1 MHSFYKEFIIYL
13 DRQDKEHCVSSV
25 LDKLSKSEIDIVT
38 LYEEIL
44 TPSLRE
50 QFCRETGTDICIWEE
65 HVRTSIVRTVIE
77 CCYPYL
83 IGERDHLYGPGKKGP
98 VIVTC
103 PSEEY
108 HEIGA
113 RIVADFFTLCGYDV
127 TFVGANT
134 PREEV
139 FSALTFIKPV
149 FVGISVTNY
158 YNLVAARKMVSRLKE
173 IRTETNGDFKIIVG
187 GIAFQDNPSSAGE
200 MGADR
205 LLATFADIKALSEEK

>member
-1 MHSFYKEFIIYL
+1 LHSFYKEFLKYL
-13 DRQDKEHCVSSV
+13 DRQDKEHCVSFV
-25 LDKLSKSEIDIVT
+25 LDKLSKNKIDIVT

-50 QFCRETGTDICIWEE
+50 QFCRESGAEICIWEE

-83 IGERDHLYGPGKKGP
+83 IGERDRLYSPGKKGQ

-113 RIVADFFTLCGYDV
+113 RMVADFFTLCGYDV

-139 FSALTFIKPV
+139 FSALAFIKPV
-149 FVGISVTNY
+149 FVAISVTNY
-158 YNLVAARKMVSRLKE
+158 YNLVVARKMVNRLKE
-173 IRTETNGDFKIIVG
+173 IRTETDGEFKIIVG
-187 GIAFQDNPSSAGE
+187 GVAFQDNTSSAGE

-205 LLATFADIKALSEEK
+205 LLITFADIKALSEEQ

>member
-1 MHSFYKEFIIYL
+1 LHSFYKEFLTYL
-13 DRQDKEHCVSSV
+13 DRQDKEHCVSFV
-25 LDKLSKSEIDIVT
+25 LDKLSKNKIDIVT

-50 QFCRETGTDICIWEE
+50 QFCRVSGTEICIWEE

-83 IGERDHLYGPGKKGP
+83 IGERDRLYSPGKKGQ

-113 RIVADFFTLCGYDV
+113 RMVADFFSLCGYDV

-139 FSALTFIKPV
+139 FSALAFIKPV
-149 FVGISVTNY
+149 FVAISVTNY
-158 YNLVAARKMVSRLKE
+158 YNLVAARKMVNRLKE
-173 IRTETNGDFKIIVG
+173 IRTETDGEFKIIVG
-187 GIAFQDNPSSAGE
+187 GVAFQDNTSSAGE

-205 LLATFADIKALSEEK
+205 LLITFADIKALSEEQ

>member
-1 MHSFYKEFIIYL
+1 MHSFYKEFLTYL
-13 DRQDKEHCVSSV
+13 DRQDKKQCVSSI
-25 LDKLSKSEIDIVT
+25 LEKLSNSEIDIIT

-50 QFCRETGTDICIWEE
+50 QFCRETGTEICIWEE
-65 HVRTSIVRTVIE
+65 HVRTSIIRTVIE

-83 IGERDHLYGPGKKGP
+83 IRERDNLYSREKKGKG
-98 VIVTC
+98 IITC

-113 RIVADFFTLCGYDV
+113 RMVADFFTLCGYEV

-139 FSALTFIKPV
+139 FSAITFIKPV
-149 FVGISVTNY
+149 FVAISVTNY
-158 YNLVAARKMVSRLKE
+158 YNLVAAKKMVSRLKQ
-173 IRTETNGDFKIIVG
+173 IRTETEGDFQILVG
-187 GIAFQDNPSSAGE
+187 GIAFQDNPSSADE

-205 LLATFADIKALSEEK
+205 LLVTFSDIKALSEEK

>member
-1 MHSFYKEFIIYL
+1 LHSFYNEFLTYL
-13 DRQDKEHCVSSV
+13 NRQDKEHCVSSV
-25 LDKLSKSEIDIVT
+25 LGKLSDGEIDIVT

-44 TPSLRE
+44 TLSLRE
-50 QFCRETGTDICIWEE
+50 QFCRESGTEICIWEE
-65 HVRTSIVRTVIE
+65 HVRTSIIRTVIE

-83 IGERDHLYGPGKKGP
+83 IGERDRLYNPGKKGP

-113 RIVADFFTLCGYDV
+113 RMVADFFTLCGYDV

-139 FSALTFIKPV
+139 FSAFTFIKPV
-149 FVGISVTNY
+149 FVAISVTNY
-158 YNLVAARKMVSRLKE
+158 YNLVAARKMINRLRE
-173 IRTETNGDFKIIVG
+173 IRTEIKGDFRIIVG

-205 LLATFADIKALSEEK
+205 LLVTFSDIKALSEED

>member
-1 MHSFYKEFIIYL
+1 MHSFYKEFLTYL
-13 DRQDKEHCVSSV
+13 DRQDKEHCVSFV
-25 LDKLSKSEIDIVT
+25 LDKLSSGEIDIVT

-50 QFCRETGTDICIWEE
+50 QFCRESGTEICIWEE

-77 CCYPYL
+77 CCFPYL
-83 IGERDHLYGPGKKGP
+83 IGERDRLYISGKKGQ

-103 PSEEY
+103 PVEEY

-113 RIVADFFTLCGYDV
+113 RMVADFFTLCGYDV

-149 FVGISVTNY
+149 FIAISVTNY
-158 YNLVAARKMVSRLKE
+158 YNLVAARKMINRLKE
-173 IRTETNGDFKIIVG
+173 IRTETKGIFKIIVG

-205 LLATFADIKALSEEK
+205 LLVTFSDIKALSDEE

>member
-1 MHSFYKEFIIYL
+1 MHPFYKEFLTYL
-13 DRQDKEHCVSSV
+13 DRQDKEHCVSFI
-25 LDKLSKSEIDIVT
+25 LDKLSNGEIDIVT

-50 QFCRETGTDICIWEE
+50 QFCRESGTEICIWEE
-65 HVRTSIVRTVIE
+65 HVRTSIIRTVIE
-77 CCYPYL
+77 CCYPFL
-83 IGERDHLYGPGKKGP
+83 IRERDRLYSAEKKGKG
-98 VIVTC
+98 IITC

-139 FSALTFIKPV
+139 FSAIAFVKPV
-149 FVGISVTNY
+149 FVAISVTNY
-158 YNLVAARKMVSRLKE
+158 YNLVAARKMINRLKE
-173 IRTETNGDFKIIVG
+173 IRTDTEGNFKIIVG

-200 MGADR
+200 IGADQF
-205 LLATFADIKALSEEK
+205 LVTFADIKALSEEE